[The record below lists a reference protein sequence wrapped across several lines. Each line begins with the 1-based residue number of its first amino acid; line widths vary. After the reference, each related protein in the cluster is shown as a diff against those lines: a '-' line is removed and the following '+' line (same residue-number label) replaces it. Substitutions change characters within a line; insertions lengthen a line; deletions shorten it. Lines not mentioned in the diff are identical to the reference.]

1 MRGRNRPPENCA
13 IKCSRPRADSFAP
26 NFPRHCER
34 SEAIHAAAWT
44 NGGLLRSARNCLLK
58 LFYERVS
65 RKIGMLRSGW
75 PPGPERGEIDR
86 LAMGLTPV
94 VILVVSPL
102 PLERLMS

>member
-1 MRGRNRPPENCA
+1 
-13 IKCSRPRADSFAP
+13 
-26 NFPRHCER
+26 
-34 SEAIHAAAWT
+34 
-44 NGGLLRSARNCLLK
+44 LK